1 MEAERE
7 MNVFDLPKKST
18 MLERSVCRVVRK
30 VGDKQSTETGWL
42 CSEDGWIITAGHIF
56 VEDGERYLGK
66 EGAIQGAVLVKFP
79 DLDEMPVQVLYA
91 EKRNQEGIDFA
102 VLSLAQCPSGITPF
116 CVNLDGRNQTG
127 EIRIIGMGKI
137 LQGFFAPVRGHIEGS
152 LVDVEC
158 GADSFL
164 HISAENAVQA
174 GYSGA
179 PVFSLED
186 NAVIAIQV
194 MASKSGQNSN
204 SYTPV
209 AERKTVNAVM
219 LQRMIDRYPELEQH
233 LIVLKRPFSGFDIL
247 TAIRKHRGGKSTSGQ
262 YFSEETIDETILP
275 MIREQELQHDKMK
288 DLNQPVLDAI
298 HKAHNKNCF
307 VLGEEGGSGKTMTL
321 LKLFSYSLKL
331 NTVRKIP
338 VYIELRNLPIRTER
352 YNVYDDP
359 GMLFADYLAS
369 ELYSSYLSKGW
380 IATDRDDMREKLRE
394 ELEEPSF
401 EGTKYLLLLD
411 GLNEVSLVRRPEVCE
426 EILFWAR
433 NPHIQVIVTSRYK
446 EDMLV
451 KGSAKKPDFS
461 SFEDFFI
468 EDRQLRDVNDS
479 QKQFHL
485 LTIQKLKKQVVL
497 DYLSSNGIGEK
508 IIKEVMNN
516 QELLD
521 ILRIPMYLTIFARL
535 YNIKAKVYKISSGGR
550 LMDICTRGELLYEFF
565 GEKEAQITGAVDVQ
579 KDKLEKKNKI
589 ENRKKIFMFEKIIPY
604 VAFHMAAVRSY
615 SISEDDLL
623 NLLDS
628 LLTEEN
634 SVMKKR
640 APFIKSYKT
649 IYELYYDRSNLRG
662 RYDVDA
668 RYSASEEIIRF
679 IVEEL
684 HIMKKIHVIR
694 EWKMP
699 DMDIK
704 DTNVIMY
711 EFLHENLRDYFAA
724 RQLQEDVSCFIYL
737 KVSEGLSLAQRN
749 IPHTVLE
756 FFGDIC
762 HEHESKPVCDNRNR
776 QWVIKHTSFIKNALG
791 MLRGRHDEDARV
803 MVSNIISVMQYSRKN
818 DLSGLDL
825 QDIDFTETW
834 LGGIRFSRFYGNTYL
849 SSIFDRAT
857 IHSFNLLRNGHD
869 TVITCVR
876 RDRRNQN
883 IIYSADMSGRVIRW
897 NCEIKRGS
905 DICRLDENIRDMLV
919 SYESE
924 NIIYIA
930 SEHSIYRLELSNL
943 IISKVYET
951 KAFLWNL
958 RLSESGISFKT
969 DMNPSVWIQLTID
982 EDGRLCQ
989 VIGDEY
995 SMAFWLV
1002 SHSCESRDGTW
1013 LITGGSSKNHRVQVF
1028 HREKN
1033 EDWNRIP
1040 VQTVSL
1046 PYGNRMRWM
1055 EMSADETRI
1064 LFCVQNYLYEY
1075 SLTEGMLDSEIFR
1088 LYSESEIA
1096 FASYWYNDD
1105 GSLDG
1110 ILYSCGA
1117 EIVLL
1122 DRNYKMNMCLNSGNG
1137 VCHYASP
1144 FLIDHDYRFS
1154 RQSGLQRGVQEK
1166 YHLYMNG
1173 EIQEFDADTNICNR
1187 IYDIKKRNKLG
1198 YCLNDHKVR
1207 LFQTNL
1213 HSVNLQSAQIE
1224 DTSSENIQFI
1234 DYAEMRD
1241 SVGFRIQRLGQQI
1254 IVYDRYTEE
1263 QDSFR
1268 AYRGLLIQGCSMK
1281 DIKGDMQE
1289 PENQEILRRY
1299 GAILKEH

>member
-1 MEAERE
+1 MEEERE
-7 MNVFDLPKKST
+7 MNVFDLPKKLT
-18 MLERSVCRVVRK
+18 MLERSICRVIRK
-30 VGDKQSTETGWL
+30 VGNELSTESGWL

-56 VEDGERYLGK
+56 VEDGEKYSSK
-66 EGAIQGAVLVKFP
+66 EGIIQGAVLVKFP

-91 EKRNQEGIDFA
+91 EKRNKEGIDFA
-102 VLSLAQCPSGITPF
+102 VLSLAQRPSGITPL
-116 CVNLDGRNQTG
+116 CVNLDDRNQTG
-127 EIRIIGMGKI
+127 EIRIIGTGKI
-137 LQGFFAPVRGHIEGS
+137 LQDFFVPVRGYVEGN
-152 LVDVEC
+152 LVDVES

-194 MASKSGQNSN
+194 MASESGQNPN

-209 AERKTVNAVM
+209 AERKTVNAVKI
-219 LQRMIDRYPELEQH
+219 QRMIDRYVELEQH

-247 TAIRKHRGGKSTSGQ
+247 SAIRERQGGKSISGRH
-262 YFSEETIDETILP
+262 FNDETIDETILP
-275 MIREQELQHDKMK
+275 MIRGQELQYDKMK

-298 HKAHNKNCF
+298 HKAYNKNCF

-338 VYIELRNLPIRTER
+338 VYIELRNLPIRPAQ

-369 ELYSSYLSKGW
+369 ELYSSYLSRGG
-380 IATDRDDMREKLRE
+380 IATDRDNMREKLRE

-401 EGTKYLLLLD
+401 GETKYLLLLD
-411 GLNEVSLVRRPEVCE
+411 GLNEVSLARRPEVCE
-426 EILFWAR
+426 EILFWAQ
-433 NPHIQVIVTSRYK
+433 NPYTQVIITSRYK

-451 KGSAKKPDFS
+451 KESSKKSDFS
-461 SFEDFFI
+461 DFNDFFI
-468 EDRQLRDVNDS
+468 ENRPLQDVHDS
-479 QKQFHL
+479 QKQFL
-485 LTIQKLKKQVVL
+485 LLKVQKLKKRVVS
-497 DYLSSNGIGEK
+497 DYLSNNRIGEE
-508 IIKEVMNN
+508 IIREVMSN
-516 QELLD
+516 QELLN

-535 YNIKAKVYKISSGGR
+535 YNIKTQVHKIGSGGR
-550 LMDICTRGELLYEFF
+550 LMDICTRGELLHEFF
-565 GEKEAQITGAVDVQ
+565 GEKEAQITGIVDVQ
-579 KDKLEKKNKI
+579 KNKLEKKSRI
-589 ENRKKIFMFEKIIPY
+589 ENEKKIFMFEKIIPY
-604 VAFHMAAVRSY
+604 VAFHMAAVQSY

-640 APFIKSYKT
+640 APFINSYRI

-662 RYDVDA
+662 RCDVDTK
-668 RYSASEEIIRF
+668 YTASEEIIRF

-694 EWKMP
+694 ERKMQ
-699 DMDIK
+699 DMGIK
-704 DTNVIMY
+704 DINVIMY

-724 RQLQEDVSCFIYL
+724 RQLQEDVNCFTSLEVI
-737 KVSEGLSLAQRN
+737 EGLSLAQRN

-762 HEHESKPVCDNRNR
+762 HEHESKPVCDNKNR

-791 MLRGRHDEDARV
+791 LLRGRHDKDARI
-803 MVSNIISVMQYSRKN
+803 MVSNIITVMQYSRKN

-849 SSIFDRAT
+849 SSVFDRAT

-876 RDRRNQN
+876 RDKHNQN

-897 NCEIKRGS
+897 NCERKRGR
-905 DICRLDENIRDMLV
+905 DICWLNENIRDMLV
-919 SYESE
+919 SSE
-924 NIIYIA
+924 NENVIYIA
-930 SEHSIYRLELSNL
+930 SEHSIYRLALSNL
-943 IISKVYET
+943 TIGKIYET

-958 RLSESGISFKT
+958 KLSESGISFKT
-969 DMNPSVWIQLTID
+969 DANPSVWIQLIID

-989 VIGDEY
+989 VIGNEY
-995 SMAFWLV
+995 SMSFWLV
-1002 SHSCESRDGTW
+1002 SHSCEGRDGTW

-1033 EDWNRIP
+1033 EDWNKIP
-1040 VQTVSL
+1040 VQTV
-1046 PYGNRMRWM
+1046 PFPHGNRMKWI

-1075 SLTEGMLDSEIFR
+1075 SLTERILDSEIFR
-1088 LYSESEIA
+1088 LYSESEIT

-1122 DRNYKMNMCLNSGNG
+1122 DRNYKVNMCLDSGNG

-1154 RQSGLQRGVQEK
+1154 RQSGFQRGVQEK
-1166 YHLYMNG
+1166 YHLYMDS

-1187 IYDIKKRNKLG
+1187 IYDIKKRTKLG
-1198 YCLNDHKVR
+1198 YCLSDHKVR
-1207 LFQTNL
+1207 LFQENL
-1213 HSVNLQSAQIE
+1213 QSVNLQSAQIE
-1224 DTSSENIQFI
+1224 DTSLEDIQFI

-1241 SVGFRIQRLGQQI
+1241 SVGFRVQRLGQQI